1 MIEEAKK
8 LDIPKLLVTC
18 YDDNIGSRKVIEYN
32 GGVFER
38 YIEHTGK
45 TVRRYW
51 IDTFRSE
58 KELIKN
64 LEIELLG
71 YEVRHDIKR
80 LDELLADDFFECGK
94 MGAMFGKEECLE
106 WLPQEKTKQL
116 HAMSVSVHV
125 LSHNIMQ
132 VRYIAEIS

>member
-18 YDDNIGSRKVIEYN
+18 YDDNIGSRKVIEHN

-38 YIEHTGK
+38 YTEHTGK

-80 LDELLADDFFECGK
+80 LDELLADDFFECEK

>member
-38 YIEHTGK
+38 YTEHTGK

-58 KELIKN
+58 KELFKN

-71 YEVRHDIKR
+71 YKVRHDIKR

-94 MGAMFGKEECLE
+94 MGGACS
-106 WLPQEKTKQL
+106 EKK
-116 HAMSVSVHV
+116 SV
-125 LSHNIMQ
+125 LSGFHKKKQNNCMQ
-132 VRYIAEIS
+132 